1 MGTDFPV
8 PCPSL
13 NFASIPNESVMP
25 VQPRFHEGHLAVS
38 SKLSRA
44 AAVVRAGTP
53 LLDVALMME
62 QCEFQHAIV
71 QDERGAIVGI
81 VSRDELNRYTDM
93 VSGETTNT
101 WQSRPVED
109 LMTTRLAQPKASTPP
124 PYSIEVAAGGDISCI
139 PIVEQGRIVGVMTR
153 DDILMSW
160 GRLEPALREAG
171 TDDVTQLANRTMFT
185 RRLNEEWDRSSRS
198 NEPLALFLFDV
209 DNFKQVN
216 DLCGHMAGDDVLAAV
231 GQSVKESLRSY
242 DVVARIGGDE
252 FAALCFNCK
261 SESID
266 HPIRRIQESIRNI
279 KVPAGL
285 QRSQL
290 TLSTGAAVVQ
300 SGFSELTTDE
310 LFSYADACLYRSKA
324 AGRNRA
330 FKIILD
336 DTKSPSPECVGAANY
351 SEGSVDYILHS
362 ENPHD
367 DDDDELDLR
376 TGSTIFEQA

>member
-1 MGTDFPV
+1 MPYPDPE
-8 PCPSL
+8 
-13 NFASIPNESVMP
+13 SIFVSFPNESVMP

-38 SKLSRA
+38 SKVSRA
-44 AAVVRAGTP
+44 AAVVRAGTS
-53 LLDVALMME
+53 LLDVALLME
-62 QCEFQHAIV
+62 QCDFRYAIV
-71 QDERGAIVGI
+71 QEERGPIVGI
-81 VSRDELNRYTDM
+81 ISREELHRYTDM
-93 VSGETTNT
+93 VSGEVTDT

-109 LMTTRLAQPKASTPP
+109 LMTTRLAQPKSSTAP
-124 PYSIEVAAGGDISCI
+124 PYSIDVAAGGDISCI

-171 TDDVTQLANRTMFT
+171 TDDVTQLANRTMFM
-185 RRLNEEWDRSSRS
+185 RRLNEEWARSSRS

-209 DNFKQVN
+209 DYFKQVN

-231 GQSVKESLRSY
+231 GQSVKDSLRSY

-279 KVPAGL
+279 KAPAGL
-285 QRSQL
+285 QRRQL
-290 TLSTGAAVVQ
+290 TLSIGAAVVR
-300 SGFSELTTDE
+300 SGFSDLTTDE

-324 AGRNRA
+324 AGRDRA
-330 FKIILD
+330 FRIILD
-336 DTKSPSPECVGAANY
+336 DTKSSSPECVGAADR
-351 SEGSVDYILHS
+351 SEGSVDYILHPETPLKAEES
-362 ENPHD
+362 
-367 DDDDELDLR
+367 
-376 TGSTIFEQA
+376 GSSIRPRISTYV